1 MALSTRDRRALVAGA
16 VGLAVLGVHFLGIE
30 PAARAYGRLSD
41 EHDRLAAQLAR
52 TRQNQAKAAYYRQRI
67 ADCEKDAGELRAP
80 RPAAEQI
87 TAVAAAL
94 MTAAQQSG
102 VQLRTVTPA
111 APSPW
116 GDDPALV
123 VALLQIDAEVA
134 WPKADLAPQA
144 WGNIFK
150 FVRQAYRIPG
160 VLSVERCDLGS
171 ELPPGPPN
179 NPNVGGKI
187 NVRLTLSVLTAAVR
201 EDDAPWR
208 G

>member
-16 VGLAVLGVHFLGIE
+16 VGLGVLGVYFLGIE

-41 EHDRLAAQLAR
+41 GHDRLAAQLAR
-52 TRQNQAKAAYYRQRI
+52 ARQNQAKAAYYRQRI
-67 ADCEKDAGELRAP
+67 ADFEKDTGELLPP
-80 RPAAEQI
+80 RPAAEQM

-116 GDDPALV
+116 GDDPAL
-123 VALLQIDAEVA
+123 ALAVLQVDAEVG
-134 WPKADLAPQA
+134 WPKADLSAQA
-144 WGNIFK
+144 WSNIFK
-150 FVRQAYRIPG
+150 FMRQAYRIPG

-179 NPNVGGKI
+179 NPNAGGKI
-187 NVRLTLSVLTAAVR
+187 NVRLTISVLTAAAR